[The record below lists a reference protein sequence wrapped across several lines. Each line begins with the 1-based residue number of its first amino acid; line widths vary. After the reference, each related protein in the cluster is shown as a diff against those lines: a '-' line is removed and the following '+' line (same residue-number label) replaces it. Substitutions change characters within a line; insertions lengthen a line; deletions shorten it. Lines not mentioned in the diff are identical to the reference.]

1 MAINKRELQLSQDLM
16 DLQSRYN
23 ELIGKYGDVV
33 KSARFFRDESFK
45 YQNELREAKKEVEIL
60 KETIPAAIAFVPK
73 KKVSRA
79 K

>member
-45 YQNELREAKKEVEIL
+45 YQNELTKTKKEVEIL